1 MEGDAISLIAAG
13 GPWGLLAASVSIAW
27 RFFTLYQASTE
38 KRIEE
43 AGNYK
48 VLAEQTKNTLTTL
61 SEVIKAATQPQGNG
75 K

>member
-1 MEGDAISLIAAG
+1 MEGDALSLIAQG
-13 GPWGLLAASVSIAW
+13 GPWGLLAAAVSIAW
-27 RFFTLYQASTE
+27 RFFSLYQQSTE

-48 VLAEQTKNTLTTL
+48 VLALETKNALATL
-61 SEVIKAATQPQGNG
+61 SEVIKAATQGNG

>member
-1 MEGDAISLIAAG
+1 MEGDALSLIAQG
-13 GPWGLLAASVSIAW
+13 GPYGLLAAAVSVAW
-27 RFFTLYQASTE
+27 RFFSLYQQSTE

-48 VLAEQTKNTLTTL
+48 VLAEQTKNTLSTL
-61 SEVIKAATQPQGNG
+61 AEVIKAATQQGSG